1 MPYVAGHYDVIVI
14 GAGHAG
20 VEAALA
26 SARMGVETLLITIN
40 LDMVAFMPC
49 NPSIGGPAKGHV
61 VREID
66 ALGGEMGRNIDKTF
80 IQMRMLN
87 TGKGPA
93 VHALRA
99 QADKFLYQ
107 QTMKETIE
115 MTKHLTMRQGMVE
128 ELLVEDG
135 KCVGVETQSGA
146 QYMSKAVVVTTGT
159 YLRGKII
166 MGELMYSSGPNNQ
179 QPSLKLSDSMKSL
192 GLEMVRFKTGT
203 PPRVHGETIDF
214 SKTEIQPGD
223 EQPKFFSYET
233 KSSDNEQLP
242 CWLTYTSADTHHI
255 INDNLHRAP
264 MFSGVIEGTGPRYCP
279 SIEDKIVRF
288 ADKPKHQIFLEPEG
302 KNTKEYYVQGLST
315 SMPEDVQLSMLR
327 TIPGLEKVEM
337 MRTGYAIEYDAIVP
351 TELWPSL
358 ETKKVE
364 GLFTAGQI
372 NGTSGYEEAAGQGLM
387 AGINAARKVQG
398 KEPVILNRSQGYI
411 GVLIDDLVTKGTNE
425 PYRLLTSRA
434 EYRLLLRHDNAD
446 LRLTPLGYEI
456 GLISEER
463 YAAFQAKIDLVA
475 QELERLKA
483 TKVKP
488 DEAVQ
493 AMLAEVGSA
502 PLTNGCDAVTL
513 LRRPEVTYAQIEG
526 LFPSTLPLDQE
537 MKEQVEI
544 QVKYSGYIEKQLAQ
558 VERLQKMESKKIP
571 DDIVYE
577 EIHGIASEAKQKL
590 STIRPISIGQASRI
604 SGVTPADISILLVYL
619 EHYNRVTAKRQ
630 AEMDAGQGQ
639 TQ

>member
-1 MPYVAGHYDVIVI
+1 MPFVAGEYEVIVI

-20 VEAALA
+20 CEAALA
-26 SARMGVETLLITIN
+26 SARMGSNTLLLTIN

-49 NPSIGGPAKGHV
+49 NPSVGGPAKGHV

-115 MTKHLTMRQGMVE
+115 STPNLTLRQGMVE
-128 ELLVEDG
+128 ELLVEEG
-135 KCVGVETQSGA
+135 KCVGVETKSGA
-146 QYMSKAVVVTTGT
+146 QYRAKAVVVTTGT

-166 MGELMYSSGPNNQ
+166 MGELLYESGPNNQ
-179 QPSLKLSDSMKSL
+179 QPSLKLSDSLKQL
-192 GLEMVRFKTGT
+192 GLELVRFKTGT
-203 PPRVHGETIDF
+203 PPRVHGDTIDF
-214 SKTEIQPGD
+214 TKTEIQPGD
-223 EQPKFFSYET
+223 NKPKFFSYET
-233 KSSDNEQLP
+233 KHSDNEQLP
-242 CWLTYTSADTHHI
+242 CWLTYTSEHTHRI
-255 INDNLHRAP
+255 INDNLYRAP

-288 ADKPKHQIFLEPEG
+288 ADKSKHQIFLEPEG

-315 SMPEDVQLSMLR
+315 SMPEDVQLSILR
-327 TIPGLEKVEM
+327 SIPGLENVEM
-337 MRTGYAIEYDAIVP
+337 MRTGYAIEYDAIIP
-351 TELWPSL
+351 TQLWPSL

-398 KEPVILNRSQGYI
+398 KEPVILDRSQGYI

-446 LRLTPLGYEI
+446 LRLTPIGHDI
-456 GLISEER
+456 GLITDER
-463 YAAFQAKIDLVA
+463 FATFEQKVELVR
-475 QELERLKA
+475 QEMERLKA
-483 TKVKP
+483 TKVRP

-493 AMLAEVGSA
+493 EMLADAGSA
-502 PLTNGCDAVTL
+502 PLTNGIDALTL
-513 LRRPEVTYAQIEG
+513 LRRPEISYAHVEK
-526 LFPSTLPLDQE
+526 LFPSDLPLDEE

-544 QVKYSGYIEKQLAQ
+544 QIKYAGYIEKQLIQ
-558 VERLQKMESKKIP
+558 VERLQKMEKKRIP
-571 DDIVYE
+571 DDLQYE
-577 EIHGIASEAKQKL
+577 DVHGLAMEAKQKL
-590 STIRPISIGQASRI
+590 AKIRPLSIGQATRI

-619 EHYNRVTAKRQ
+619 EHYNRVTAQKH
-630 AEMDAGQGQ
+630 ANSDAG
-639 TQ
+639 